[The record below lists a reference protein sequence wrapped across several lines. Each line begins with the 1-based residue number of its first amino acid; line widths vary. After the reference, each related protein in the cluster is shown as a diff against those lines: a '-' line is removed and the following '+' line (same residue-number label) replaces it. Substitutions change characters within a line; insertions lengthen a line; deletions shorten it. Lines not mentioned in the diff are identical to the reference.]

1 MIRIRTDYRV
11 RVPILVA
18 FALLA
23 AVVALKT
30 APADD
35 RDPKAGEVAHQMMAA
50 MGGEDAWNAAHFV
63 RFDFKVKAGGKLV
76 ADNAHLWDRKD
87 GRYRLERTTKDGKRE
102 VALFSIG
109 PYEQSKEGRAYLDG
123 KALEGEPA
131 RKSLEDAYASYI
143 NDTWWLCMPWKWFA
157 TGVNLKYLGAKT
169 QGKET
174 DDEVQLTF
182 DHVGLT
188 PGDMYHAF
196 VSQQS
201 HLMTHWDYVL
211 QGGDKGAWDW
221 QYGTYHGVKLA
232 RDHTSADHKAS
243 INMGDV
249 RVLDAVDSAFFSD
262 PAHALSA
269 LK

>member
-1 MIRIRTDYRV
+1 MTRNNPGV
-11 RVPILVA
+11 RVSVLVTL
-18 FALLA
+18 ALLA
-23 AVVALKT
+23 VPVVLKG
-30 APADD
+30 APAAD
-35 RDPKAGEVAHQMMAA
+35 RDAKADDVAHRMEAA

-63 RFDFKVKAGGKLV
+63 RFDFKVKVGPKLV
-76 ADNAHLWDRKD
+76 ENNAHLWDRKD
-87 GRYRLERTTKDGKRE
+87 GRYRLERTAKKGKRE
-102 VALFSIG
+102 VVLFSIG
-109 PYEQSKEGRAYLDG
+109 PYEQSKEGKAYLDG
-123 KALEGEPA
+123 KQLEGDAA

-157 TGVNLKYLGAKT
+157 TGVNLKYLGAQT

-211 QGGDKGAWDW
+211 QDGSKGAWEW
-221 QYGTYHGVKLA
+221 QYGTYHGIKLA

-249 RVLDAVDSAFFSD
+249 RVLDRVDDGYFTD
-262 PAHALSA
+262 PAKALA
-269 LK
+269 GLK